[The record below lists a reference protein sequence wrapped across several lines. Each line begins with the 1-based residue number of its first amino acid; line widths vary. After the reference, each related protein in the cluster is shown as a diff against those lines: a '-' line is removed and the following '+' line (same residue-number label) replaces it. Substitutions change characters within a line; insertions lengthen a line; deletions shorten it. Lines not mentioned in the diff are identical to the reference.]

1 MDISYISGCNVYY
14 SGLRNRIGD
23 NIMDKVQKYVEIR
36 IEQLEEELEK
46 NSSNGNDLILGKAIA
61 ELSEVLQLI
70 KRERLLQ
77 INPYSTGFN

>member
-1 MDISYISGCNVYY
+1 MSVNETNPI
-14 SGLRNRIGD
+14 
-23 NIMDKVQKYVEIR
+23 KYLEIR
-36 IEQLEEELEK
+36 IGMLKEELEK

>member
-1 MDISYISGCNVYY
+1 
-14 SGLRNRIGD
+14 
-23 NIMDKVQKYVEIR
+23 MDKVQKYVEIR

-61 ELSEVLQLI
+61 ELHQVLDLI

-77 INPYSTGFN
+77 INPYSTGYS